1 MGWEPLTCFV
11 CDRVLNANGN
21 CPGPD
26 CNREPR
32 RCVCRKVNGQL
43 QTEDYLRQV
52 GDAMDQAGVKTIDQ
66 ETMGRERAQ
75 YVQQQTQK
83 ALN

>member
-1 MGWEPLTCFV
+1 
-11 CDRVLNANGN
+11 
-21 CPGPD
+21 
-26 CNREPR
+26 
-32 RCVCRKVNGQL
+32 L